1 MDSNNTKAY
10 KGTELED
17 LSNARNYIKWIM
29 NCLNPFLKGTVLEV
43 GAGVG
48 TFAKQV
54 EKNKRIETIM
64 LIEPDKKM
72 ANKLN
77 EIFNNKKVSIMNTFA
92 KTVSKTHENKFDC
105 IYYINCLEHIEY
117 DIDEINTA
125 YKLLKPNGYICI
137 FVPAFQSLYSQF
149 DKDIQHFRRYTKSS
163 LKKCFNENNFTIKD
177 IFYMDII
184 GFFLYFIAQKL
195 LKLQPNPLMISVFDS
210 IVVPT
215 TQVCEKL
222 FFKKKWVPFG
232 KSLFLVAQKK

>member
-1 MDSNNTKAY
+1 MDSNRTKTY
-10 KGTELED
+10 QGTELED

-54 EKNKRIETIM
+54 EKNKSVNQIT
-64 LIEPDKKM
+64 LIEPDKNM
-72 ANKLN
+72 ASKLDK
-77 EIFNNKKVSIMNTFA
+77 IFDNQKISVINTFA
-92 KTVSKTHENKFDC
+92 KTISKTHENKFDC

-117 DIDEINTA
+117 DSDEINTA

-163 LKKCFNENNFTIKD
+163 LEKCFDKNKFNIKEL
-177 IFYMDII
+177 FYMDII
-184 GFFLYFIAQKL
+184 GFFLYFVSQKL
-195 LKLQPNPLMISVFDS
+195 LKLQPNPLMIAVFDS
-210 IVVPT
+210 IVVPLT
-215 TQVCEKL
+215 RIFEKL

-232 KSLFLVAQKK
+232 KSLFLIAQKK